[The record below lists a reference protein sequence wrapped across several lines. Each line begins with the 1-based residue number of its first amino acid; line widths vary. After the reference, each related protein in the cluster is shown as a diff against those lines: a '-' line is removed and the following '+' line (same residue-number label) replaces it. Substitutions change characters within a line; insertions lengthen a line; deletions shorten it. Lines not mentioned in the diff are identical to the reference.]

1 MTAPAPLPA
10 AGGVPLLG
18 IDIVHVPR
26 LRAMLDGP
34 AAQAFLDEAWTRRE
48 QHDCD
53 GRTSSL
59 AMTWAAKE
67 ATMKALGVGI
77 SEVALLDI
85 EVCRTP
91 GRAPTL
97 WLHGAAADRAH
108 DLGSPALTLSMSQD
122 ADAAVAAVFG
132 YGRP

>member
-1 MTAPAPLPA
+1 MTASAPFPA
-10 AGGVPLLG
+10 AGSVPLLG

-34 AAQAFLDEAWTRRE
+34 AAQAFLNEAWTRQE
-48 QHDCD
+48 QQDCD
-53 GRTSSL
+53 GRASSL

-77 SEVALLDI
+77 TEVALLDI

-97 WLHGAAADRAH
+97 RLHGPAADRAH
-108 DLGSPALTLSMSQD
+108 DLGSPALTLSISQD
-122 ADAAVAAVFG
+122 ADTAVAAVFG